1 MNTSLLLST
10 AALLVAGSAYAADL
24 PAKKAAPAAAPATGC
39 PAYGAGF
46 IVIPGT
52 DSCIQISGYVRS
64 DNKYTANTDR
74 GKAPFTIGYKFIIR
88 ADVRNNTELG
98 TVRSQIGLLATN
110 GVTGKS
116 GTATA
121 VAGDTVQTESA
132 FVELAGFR
140 AGAAPSPV
148 DFDNAYNNSGVAY
161 QPTQVGLLTYT
172 TTIGTTSVTF
182 GAQSAENNNDQ
193 GLIPATVVGEPTNVV
208 QASRSDLLIAATS
221 KLNDTVT
228 LKGGLVSHEIVGAST
243 GTAQGFAAIGRVDLA
258 FAPVKVILGGAFE
271 NGANAYVDNNSNSL
285 INGYFNSTMGGKI
298 KDSTPD
304 ASTISSGYNYYGAV
318 EYAMGANVFYAY
330 GDAENGKLAD
340 ATYKRNDYGVGF
352 KYVPA
357 KGIYIRPEIYQKVEN
372 ANAASDTISNV
383 FYLRIRRDF

>member
-1 MNTSLLLST
+1 MKTSLLLST

-64 DNKYTANTDR
+64 DNKYTANVDR
-74 GKAPFTIGYKFIIR
+74 PTKSPYNLGYKFIIR

-98 TVRSQIGLLATN
+98 TVRSVIGLLAAD

-121 VAGDTVQTESA
+121 VAGSAVQTESA

-161 QPTQVGLLTYT
+161 QPTQVGQLIYT
-172 TTIGTTSVTF
+172 TNIGTTALTF
-182 GAQSAENNNDQ
+182 GAQSAENNND
-193 GLIPATVVGEPTNVV
+193 TTTTGEPTNSV
-208 QASRSDLLIAATS
+208 QASRPDLLVAATS
-221 KLNDTVT
+221 KFSDSVT
-228 LKGGLVSHEIVGAST
+228 LKGGIVSHEVVGST
-243 GTAQGFAAIGRVDLA
+243 SGTAQGFAAIGRVDIA
-258 FAPVKVILGGAFE
+258 FAPVKIILGGAYA
-271 NGANAYVDNNSNSL
+271 NGANAYVDNNSNSA
-285 INGYFNSTMGGKI
+285 INGYFNSTMGGKV
-298 KDSTPD
+298 KDSAPD
-304 ASTISSGYNYYGAV
+304 ASNLSTANNYYGAI
-318 EYAMGANVFYAY
+318 EYALGAHTLYAY
-330 GDAENGKLAD
+330 ADAEKGTQDVTN
-340 ATYKRNDYGVGF
+340 YKRTDYGVGF
-352 KYVPA
+352 KYVAA
-357 KGIYIRPEIYQKVEN
+357 KGFYIRPEIYQKVEN
-372 ANAASDTISNV
+372 ANAASDTTSNV

>member
-1 MNTSLLLST
+1 MKTSLLLST

-52 DSCIQISGYVRS
+52 DSCLNINGYVRS
-64 DNKYTANTDR
+64 DNKYTANVDR
-74 GKAPFTIGYKFIIR
+74 PTKSPYNLGYKFIIR

-98 TVRSQIGLLATN
+98 TVRSVIGLLAVD

-121 VAGDTVQTESA
+121 VAGSAVQTESA

-161 QPTQVGLLTYT
+161 QPTQVGQLIYT
-172 TTIGTTSVTF
+172 TNIGTTALTF
-182 GAQSAENNNDQ
+182 GAQSAENNND
-193 GLIPATVVGEPTNVV
+193 TTTTGEPTNSV
-208 QASRSDLLIAATS
+208 QASRPDLLVAATS
-221 KLNDTVT
+221 KFSDSVT
-228 LKGGLVSHEIVGAST
+228 LKGGIVSHEVVGST
-243 GTAQGFAAIGRVDLA
+243 SGTAQGFAAIGRVDIA
-258 FAPVKVILGGAFE
+258 FAPVKIILGGAYA
-271 NGANAYVDNNSNSL
+271 NGANAYVDNNSNSA
-285 INGYFNSTMGGKI
+285 INGYFNSTMGGKV
-298 KDSTPD
+298 KDSAPD
-304 ASTISSGYNYYGAV
+304 ASNLSTANNYYGAI
-318 EYAMGANVFYAY
+318 EYALGAHTLYAY
-330 GDAENGKLAD
+330 ADAEKGTQDVTN
-340 ATYKRNDYGVGF
+340 YKRTDYGVGF
-352 KYVPA
+352 KYVAA
-357 KGIYIRPEIYQKVEN
+357 KGFYIRPEIYQKVEN
-372 ANAASDTISNV
+372 ANAASDTTSNV